1 MLTSDIS
8 LWDSVK
14 SKHRLA
20 TNKEV
25 SPRSIQLAGSVPE
38 IMAEAAR
45 QNVVLG
51 AEIIDINMG
60 CPAKKVLKKAAGSA
74 LLQDEKLVEKI
85 LQSIVSSVDVPVTLK
100 IRTGWSTENRNAI
113 RIARI
118 AENAGVKALAI
129 HGRTRECRFLGNAE
143 YDTIATVVESCKIPV
158 FANGDIS
165 SPQDA
170 KYVLDYTGAAAV
182 MVGRAAQ
189 GNPWIFEQINHY
201 LEKGF
206 ASKHPPK
213 IQIVN
218 TICDHIKAIHKHYGE
233 YLGTRIARKHAG
245 WYINVLADC
254 QEFRS
259 HFFKLEKPEEQIQ
272 GLHDFFGSINI
283 IWNRAA

>member
-1 MLTSDIS
+1 
-8 LWDSVK
+8 
-14 SKHRLA
+14 
-20 TNKEV
+20 
-25 SPRSIQLAGSVPE
+25 
-38 IMAEAAR
+38 
-45 QNVVLG
+45 
-51 AEIIDINMG
+51 MG

-85 LQSIVSSVDVPVTLK
+85 LKSIVSSVDVPVTLK